1 MDPVQPIS
9 SNTQPIAP
17 PPQRDSRMTM
27 RFGGGPKQYFIY
39 ALLGLAGV
47 IVVGFLWTW
56 VTSPMILSVTGTGE
70 VSVPAETATVTFS
83 LAASGQSASA
93 AAAGVKARAA
103 SITEILKAS
112 GIAEEDIYETQASIV
127 PAAAVIQGG
136 TGYQASISMGAKTV
150 HVSSVS
156 DLVSTLY
163 SGGAT
168 IVSQPVVSVGDES
181 DLEQQAFNDALKDAK
196 SKAGKIALRNLKF
209 IRKIVAITQIT
220 SPTTTTVTSKAD
232 LLTGTDSEAAALNGV
247 FKIRKTVS
255 VTYKMW

>member
-9 SNTQPIAP
+9 SETQPIAP
-17 PPQRDSRMTM
+17 PPRDSRMTM
-27 RFGGGPKQYFIY
+27 RFGAGPKQYLIY
-39 ALLGLAGV
+39 ALLGLVGIIV
-47 IVVGFLWTW
+47 IGFLWTW

-70 VSVPAETATVTFS
+70 VSVPAEAATVTFS
-83 LAASGQSASA
+83 LSTSGESASV
-93 AAAGVKARAA
+93 AAAGVKAKAA
-103 SITEILKAS
+103 SIREILKAS
-112 GIAEEDIYETQASIV
+112 GIAEEDIYETQASVV
-127 PAAAVIQGG
+127 PSAAVIQGG

-150 HVSSVS
+150 HVSGVN

-168 IVSQPVVSVGDES
+168 IVSQPVVSVENKGE
-181 DLEQQAFNDALKDAK
+181 LEQQAFNDALKDAK
-196 SKAGKIALRNLKF
+196 SKAGKIASKNLKF
-209 IRKIVAITQIT
+209 IRKIVAMTQIT

-232 LLTGTDSEAAALNGV
+232 LLTETESDAAVLNGV

>member
-9 SNTQPIAP
+9 SSTQPIASP
-17 PPQRDSRMTM
+17 PKDSRMTM
-27 RFGGGPKQYFIY
+27 RFGGGPKQYLIY

-56 VTSPMILSVTGTGE
+56 VTSPMILTVTGNGE
-70 VSVPAETATVTFS
+70 VSVPAEAATVTFS
-83 LAASGQSASA
+83 LSASGQSAAA
-93 AAAGVKARAA
+93 AAAGVKAKAA
-103 SITEILKAS
+103 NIGEVLMAS
-112 GIAEEDIYETQASIV
+112 GITEEDIYETQVSVV
-127 PAAAVIQGG
+127 PVAAMIQGG

-150 HVSSVS
+150 HVSSVN

-163 SGGAT
+163 SSGAT
-168 IVSQPVVSVGDES
+168 IVSQPIVSVENES
-181 DLEQQAFNDALKDAK
+181 DLEQEAFNEALRDAK
-196 SKAGKIALRNLKF
+196 NNAGKIALKNFKF
-209 IRKIVAITQIT
+209 IRKIVAMTQIT

-232 LLTGTDSEAAALNGV
+232 ILTSTDSEAAALNGV